1 MKNLLFGLLKMKADG
16 WIDET
21 AKELT
26 EVPEPLKSSICY
38 ALTTGGKRLR
48 PILSMLGARISGA
61 NEDEVKNFAV
71 AVELI
76 HTYSL
81 VHDDLP
87 SMDDD
92 ELRRGKP
99 TVHVKFGESIAVL
112 TGDALLNLAYEKLF
126 EELAANYSAKKAAA
140 ASLLSR
146 AAGSTGMIKGQIF
159 DISTMPTAPE
169 TVDEFKTGALFRAAL
184 LGGAAIAGASE
195 GLTDALSEYADCFG
209 KAFQIADDL
218 ADLKKGENTDSNY
231 AVFYGEERPKR
242 TLNFCSK
249 KQKPPS
255 NRLRGGKNFGRL
267 PMKYRT
273 NCPCKLL

>member
-1 MKNLLFGLLKMKADG
+1 MKADG

-87 SMDDD
+87 SMDND

-126 EELAANYSAKKAAA
+126 EELLANYSEKKAAA

-146 AAGSTGMIKGQIF
+146 AAGSAGMIKGQVF
-159 DISTMPTAPE
+159 DISTVPTAPE
-169 TVDEFKTGALFRAAL
+169 TVDEFKTGALFKAAL

-195 GLTDALSEYADCFG
+195 GLKDALSEYADCFG

-218 ADLKKGENTDSNY
+218 ADLSKGENTDSNY
-231 AVFYGEERPKR
+231 AVFYGEEKA
-242 TLNFCSK
+242 K
-249 KQKPPS
+249 ADA
-255 NRLRGGKNFGRL
+255 
-267 PMKYRT
+267 
-273 NCPCKLL
+273 KLLLETAKAAVKPFKGREELWALADEISDKLPL

>member
-1 MKNLLFGLLKMKADG
+1 MKADG

-48 PILSMLGARISGA
+48 PILSMLGARIAGA
-61 NEDEVKNFAV
+61 NEDEVKNFSV

-87 SMDDD
+87 SMDND

-231 AVFYGEERPKR
+231 AVFYGEEKA
-242 TLNFCSK
+242 K
-249 KQKPPS
+249 ADA
-255 NRLRGGKNFGRL
+255 
-267 PMKYRT
+267 
-273 NCPCKLL
+273 KLLLEKAKAAVKPFKGREELWALTDEISDKLPL